1 MSFINLPTTCYELG
15 YTQDYE
21 IYRYSVGFDDLTD
34 VDPLGNTIVTR
45 YGRHLNFE
53 CRVKLIDINVT
64 VSPGAEGSHSGD
76 DEVKTGETELDFK
89 IKIFKLIYFFL
100 SVLSS
105 PSSCSSIS
113 DISVNSSQLN

>member
-53 CRVKLIDINVT
+53 CRVKLIDINIT

-89 IKIFKLIYFFL
+89 IKIFKDAQFDIVSIKL
-100 SVLSS
+100 
-105 PSSCSSIS
+105 PEESCGF
-113 DISVNSSQLN
+113 